1 MQEKEDKLFDVRI
14 GAFKQQNWQDY
25 QKCIDIIE
33 NTRKTLVSVRMATA
47 LKHIQCEPQVY
58 QQALAQMMGDPQMM
72 IAVEQHDMELALN
85 RHTKILFQTRDEFKN
100 VWLDR
105 INIDFE
111 AQKKMLDDHSLD
123 GHLPK
128 KLMKTQEIRT
138 LDTIFVKY
146 GFTLGDLQK
155 AQKLYSL

>member
-111 AQKKMLDDHSLD
+111 AQ
-123 GHLPK
+123 
-128 KLMKTQEIRT
+128 
-138 LDTIFVKY
+138 
-146 GFTLGDLQK
+146 
-155 AQKLYSL
+155 